1 MKRSILFIPGNNPSM
16 IQDSYIF
23 EADGIIYDLEDAV
36 AYSEKDSARI
46 IVKSFIESGLI
57 EDKEV
62 IVRINDIDSEFYLD
76 DINVIVSNYVDTI
89 MLPMATEWSVR
100 KLATKLDEIEEK
112 KKIAKRIKIIP
123 IIESGKSVLEVE
135 KIVRHQRVSGVLL
148 GAEDLSFDLGINR
161 TKEGAEIEYVRS
173 KIVIA
178 AKAYKK
184 DAIDTPFTDVT
195 DDEGLIKDTK
205 RAKLLGMNA
214 KACIHPRQAR
224 TINKV
229 FSPSSFDIDFAKKV
243 LKGYEEAQKVGLG
256 VFSLEGKMIDKP
268 IVERAQSVIMRANIL
283 NWRMNNGKQLKK
295 KNSSML

>member
-135 KIVRHQRVSGVLL
+135 KIVLHQRVSGVLL
-148 GAEDLSFDLGINR
+148 GAEDLSFDLGIIR

-268 IVERAQSVIMRANIL
+268 IVERAQSVIMRAKYFKLENE
-283 NWRMNNGKQLKK
+283 
-295 KNSSML
+295 

>member
-148 GAEDLSFDLGINR
+148 GAEDLSFDLGIIR

-268 IVERAQSVIMRANIL
+268 IVERAQSVIMRAKYFKLENE
-283 NWRMNNGKQLKK
+283 
-295 KNSSML
+295 

>member
-23 EADGIIYDLEDAV
+23 EADCIIYDLEDAV

-148 GAEDLSFDLGINR
+148 GAEDLSFDLGIIR

-268 IVERAQSVIMRANIL
+268 IVERAQSVIMRAIYFIL
-283 NWRMNNGKQLKK
+283 ENE
-295 KNSSML
+295 

>member
-36 AYSEKDSARI
+36 AYSAKDSARI

-148 GAEDLSFDLGINR
+148 GAEDLSFDLGIIR

-268 IVERAQSVIMRANIL
+268 IVERAQSVIMRAKYFKLENE
-283 NWRMNNGKQLKK
+283 
-295 KNSSML
+295 

>member
-23 EADGIIYDLEDAV
+23 EADCIIYDLEDAV

-148 GAEDLSFDLGINR
+148 GAEDLSFDLGIIR

-268 IVERAQSVIMRANIL
+268 IVERALSVIMRAIYFIL
-283 NWRMNNGKQLKK
+283 ENE
-295 KNSSML
+295 

>member
-1 MKRSILFIPGNNPSM
+1 M
-16 IQDSYIF
+16 
-23 EADGIIYDLEDAV
+23 
-36 AYSEKDSARI
+36 
-46 IVKSFIESGLI
+46 KSFIESGLI

-148 GAEDLSFDLGINR
+148 GAEDLSFDLGIIR

-268 IVERAQSVIMRANIL
+268 IVERAQSVIMRAKYFKLENE
-283 NWRMNNGKQLKK
+283 
-295 KNSSML
+295 